1 MGSGEPRPIVAIVQ
15 ARMGSKRLP
24 GKVLMDIE
32 GSPMLLRV
40 VERARRAQTLD
51 RIGVATTDLPTDDAV
66 AEMCARQGIDCF
78 RGSSVD
84 VLDRF
89 YRAALA
95 FHAAVVVRLTGDC
108 PLIDPGVIDQT
119 VRAFLESDADFAAN
133 RLPEGRTFPVGLD
146 TEVCSLA
153 ALERAWREASAAYER
168 EHVMPF
174 LYDPPGRFRVLQVH
188 APVDLGHLR
197 WTVDTPQD
205 LEFVRGVFA
214 AFAGND
220 HFTWMQVADLVARDP
235 GLAARNAGVPHRR
248 HTDAE

>member
-1 MGSGEPRPIVAIVQ
+1 
-15 ARMGSKRLP
+15 
-24 GKVLMDIE
+24 
-32 GSPMLLRV
+32 
-40 VERARRAQTLD
+40 
-51 RIGVATTDLPTDDAV
+51 
-66 AEMCARQGIDCF
+66 
-78 RGSSVD
+78 
-84 VLDRF
+84 
-89 YRAALA
+89 
-95 FHAAVVVRLTGDC
+95 
-108 PLIDPGVIDQT
+108 VIDQT